1 MSEDDDEPDRPV
13 PEKKPSLIPSWV
25 TLGFILGALF
35 VLALPRAE
43 RAMRAP
49 AVDSASDGL
58 EGARGESADV
68 AAGEVAAGIRSGGP
82 TASAGLGAAG
92 KGGSGGRAGGVS
104 AAARASARIPTIEA
118 VFEQYGHY
126 AVWKN
131 DVTEVALWNADTKDF
146 SDLYEVARMDNT
158 YYFRSIPHLTR
169 PVLTHGVPADCPLIF
184 TETVEQRQQWL
195 NDVRKEN
202 WRVLSEGARNSFG
215 PPQGTATPPSGH

>member
-1 MSEDDDEPDRPV
+1 MREDDDETDRPV

-43 RAMRAP
+43 RAMRPP
-49 AVDSASDGL
+49 AGDGTA
-58 EGARGESADV
+58 EGTEHARGALGKEIGEADGKV
-68 AAGEVAAGIRSGGP
+68 AGEMGEGG
-82 TASAGLGAAG
+82 S
-92 KGGSGGRAGGVS
+92 KGGGS
-104 AAARASARIPTIEA
+104 AAARASARIATIEA

-131 DVTEVALWNADTKDF
+131 DVTEVAMWNADTKDF
-146 SDLYEVARMDNT
+146 TDFYEVARMDGN
-158 YYFRSIPHLTR
+158 YYFRAIPHLTR
-169 PVLTHGVPADCPLIF
+169 PVLTHGVPADCPLMF
-184 TETVEQRQQWL
+184 TETAEQRQQWL

-215 PPQGTATPPSGH
+215 PPQGTAPPPNGH